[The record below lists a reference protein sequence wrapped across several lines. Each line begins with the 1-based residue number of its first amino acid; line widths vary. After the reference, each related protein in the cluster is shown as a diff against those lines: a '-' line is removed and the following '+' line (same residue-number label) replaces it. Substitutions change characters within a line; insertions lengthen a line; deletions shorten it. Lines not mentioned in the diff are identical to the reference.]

1 VDGWG
6 RAMTFTI
13 QTNTVHASDEKL
25 GELILY
31 ISQKS
36 AFDEY
41 FGATKLNKVLYFSDF
56 IAYRNWDKPITGAE
70 YFHLPQGPA
79 PRRLVPVRSKLIA
92 EEALIIQPVVLVQ
105 GWTQHRPVNLREP
118 DLEIFSAREIALVD
132 QVIDKLRGVTATGVS
147 NLSHLE
153 LGWKLTRPGETIEY
167 GTVFL
172 SDAPLSNNE
181 INNLQEAVVA

>member
-1 VDGWG
+1 MGETS
-6 RAMTFTI
+6 MTV
-13 QTNTVHASDEKL
+13 QDSDVKL

-41 FGATKLNKVLYFSDF
+41 FGATKLNKILYFSDF

-79 PRRLVPVRSKLIA
+79 PRRLVPVRRQLIR
-92 EEALIIQPVVLVQ
+92 EEALVIQKIQTVG
-105 GWTQHRPVNLREP
+105 GWTQLRPVSLREANL
-118 DLEIFSAREIALVD
+118 DLFSAREIALVD
-132 QVIDKLRGVTATGVS
+132 EVIDKLRGITATGAS

-153 LGWKLTRPGETIEY
+153 FGWKLTRENETIEY

-172 SDAPLSNNE
+172 SDAPLSPAE
-181 INNLQEAVVA
+181 LHHLQETAVA